1 MRKTYL
7 WLFILCLS
15 LPMISQDIQEK
26 SQVINVEIPVRVFSG
41 TTFIDTLTM
50 ADFEIY
56 EDGVLQD
63 IEAVY
68 LVKKTSIERSQEKKR
83 FSPRTARNYFLF
95 FEVTEYSSRLGDAVK
110 YFIHNVI
117 LPDDSLTIVTP
128 LKTYRQTTEAFKHNT
143 KEELTKQLTD
153 ILKKDINMGN
163 SQYRS
168 ALMELT
174 GLASTLA
181 SDTERGSGEDL
192 RIMDTSSSNQYS
204 HYPFDR
210 KLQKYA
216 SILERLES
224 LRKVNQDKLLGFAT
238 YLKELEGQKYVFLLY
253 QREFIPQIEPRIMDK
268 YLDLYQDSPHVTQTL
283 KTLFSFYRK
292 DVSFNVDLVKQ
303 NYADSFISIHF
314 LFLTSPSQ
322 NMPGLVFN
330 EHSEDIFSAFREMAL
345 STGGSVE
352 SSANPEYLVNQA
364 VKASENYYLLYYS
377 PLNYKEDGKFKRVE
391 VRVKGEKYKVV
402 HRFGYFAN

>member
-7 WLFILCLS
+7 LLFILCLF
-15 LPMISQDIQEK
+15 LPLTSQDIQEK
-26 SQVINVEIPVRVFSG
+26 SQVINVEIPVRVFLG
-41 TTFIDTLTM
+41 TTFIDNLIL

-56 EDGVLQD
+56 EEGILQD

-68 LVKKTSIERSQEKKR
+68 LVKKRSIERSQEKKK

-128 LKTYRQTTEAFKHNT
+128 LKTYRQTTEAFKYNT

-153 ILKKDINMGN
+153 ILKKDITMGN

-168 ALMELT
+168 SLMELT

-224 LRKVNQDKLLGFAT
+224 LRQVNQGKLLGFSN
-238 YLKELEGQKYVFLLY
+238 YLKELKGQKYVFLLY

-268 YLDLYQDSPHVTQTL
+268 YMDLYQDSPHVTQAL
-283 KTLFSFYRK
+283 KTLFSFYHR

-303 NYADSFISIHF
+303 SYADSSISIHF
-314 LFLTSPSQ
+314 LFLTPPSK

-352 SSANPEYLVNQA
+352 SSANPEYLLNQA

-377 PLNYKEDGKFKRVE
+377 PLNYNEDGKFKRIE